1 MFQVNTADIMD
12 DRGKEDLPLPR
23 RRYTLTIDSSAY
35 SLNNVEDKTFQT
47 LTGITT
53 FSGDCTVAL
62 TYDLPMPLQSR
73 SGFFNVSL
81 RSLAVGQNTRNVQY
95 EVEAGTNISYSP
107 LTSHL
112 TVNIAGAS
120 SAYNLKLRDN
130 QKTINTG
137 LVFEE
142 YAVQSYASSAS
153 SITKVDQL
161 ASGLAPVGTCQLN
174 NNNSVD
180 HVNAQGA
187 GVNDHSLNVPLNTPT
202 RCDDYVVCL
211 PDSVFQS
218 GKLTIVLS
226 SVANIW
232 LNDGVDL
239 DTVLRTD
246 VPLLVNGARAENAQT
261 ISYSQYRPFNLPY
274 EMVLSVEEA

>member
-1 MFQVNTADIMD
+1 MD

-35 SLNNVEDKTFQT
+35 ALNNVENKTFQT
-47 LTGITT
+47 ATGITT

-95 EVEAGTNISYSP
+95 EVAAGTNISYSP

-130 QKTINTG
+130 QKIINTG

-142 YAVQSYASSAS
+142 YTVQSYASATS

-161 ASGLAPVGTCQLN
+161 ASGLAPVGTCQMN
-174 NNNSVD
+174 NNNAVD

-187 GVNDHSLNVPLNTPT
+187 GVDDHSLNVPLNTPT

-246 VPLLVNGARAENAQT
+246 VPLLVNAARAEDAQT

>member
-1 MFQVNTADIMD
+1 
-12 DRGKEDLPLPR
+12 
-23 RRYTLTIDSSAY
+23 
-35 SLNNVEDKTFQT
+35 
-47 LTGITT
+47 
-53 FSGDCTVAL
+53 
-62 TYDLPMPLQSR
+62 
-73 SGFFNVSL
+73 L

-95 EVEAGTNISYSP
+95 EVAVGTNISYSP

-130 QKTINTG
+130 QKIINTG

-142 YAVQSYASSAS
+142 YAVQSYASSVS

-161 ASGLAPVGTCQLN
+161 ASGLAPVGTCQMN
-174 NNNSVD
+174 NNNAVD

-187 GVNDHSLNVPLNTPT
+187 GVDDHSLNVPLNTPT

-246 VPLLVNGARAENAQT
+246 VPLLVNSARAEDAQT

>member
-1 MFQVNTADIMD
+1 MD

-35 SLNNVEDKTFQT
+35 ALNNVENKTFQT
-47 LTGITT
+47 ATGITT

-95 EVEAGTNISYSP
+95 EVAVGTNISYSP

-130 QKTINTG
+130 QKIINTG

-142 YAVQSYASSAS
+142 YTVQSYASATS

-161 ASGLAPVGTCQLN
+161 ASGLAPVGTCQMN
-174 NNNSVD
+174 NNNAVD

-187 GVNDHSLNVPLNTPT
+187 GVDDLTTPWIT
-202 RCDDYVVCL
+202 
-211 PDSVFQS
+211 S
-218 GKLTIVLS
+218 T
-226 SVANIW
+226 
-232 LNDGVDL
+232 
-239 DTVLRTD
+239 LR
-246 VPLLVNGARAENAQT
+246 ARAWTT
-261 ISYSQYRPFNLPY
+261 IR
-274 EMVLSVEEA
+274 